1 MSDGQTRIS
10 TRDYWDQDLKI
21 RSWDLVWPKDW
32 SYKKLVYNQ
41 NSQTLPSE
49 RAWESCWRKT
59 VKRSPP
65 SFHGMVVSTIWLKT
79 IKSWWPVSV
88 KRVDLKVI
96 FRVLDSKSLPL
107 KESPCW
113 PFSQAKKKR
122 NDPNASFI

>member
-49 RAWESCWRKT
+49 RA
-59 VKRSPP
+59 
-65 SFHGMVVSTIWLKT
+65 
-79 IKSWWPVSV
+79 
-88 KRVDLKVI
+88 
-96 FRVLDSKSLPL
+96 
-107 KESPCW
+107 
-113 PFSQAKKKR
+113 
-122 NDPNASFI
+122 